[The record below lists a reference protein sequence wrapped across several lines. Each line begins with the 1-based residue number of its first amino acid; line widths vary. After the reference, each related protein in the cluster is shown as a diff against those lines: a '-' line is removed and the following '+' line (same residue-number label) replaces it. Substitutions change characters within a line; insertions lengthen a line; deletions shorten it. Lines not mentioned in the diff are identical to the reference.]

1 MNINAAKSSRAVNLK
16 AKRKKLQNLRQM
28 TIHDMINE

>member
-1 MNINAAKSSRAVNLK
+1 MSINVAKSSQVVNLK

-28 TIHDMINE
+28 TIHDMFN